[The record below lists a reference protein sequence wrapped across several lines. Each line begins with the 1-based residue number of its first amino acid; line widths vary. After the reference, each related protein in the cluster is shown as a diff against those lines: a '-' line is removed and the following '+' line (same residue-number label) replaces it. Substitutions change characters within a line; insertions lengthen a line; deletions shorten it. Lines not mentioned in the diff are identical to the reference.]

1 MKQFFTVLGGMGTA
15 ATESY
20 IRLLNQRTPT
30 TKDQDFLNYIV
41 VNHATIPDRSTYL
54 MDHSQPSPE
63 PDLLEDIQQ
72 QSLLK
77 PAFFVIACNTAHYFY
92 DDLQAAASAPIVHMP
107 RETVKSIQITYPDAK
122 RIGILGTKGTVTD
135 GIYDEAL
142 LAEGYEVVK
151 PSLDLQERT
160 MDLIFNDIKG
170 QSQMKP
176 EKYHAILAEM
186 QTQCDAI
193 ILGCTELSL
202 AQEWA
207 PDHDFPVVDSQ
218 SVLVDRSIELGLKL
232 REK

>member
-107 RETVKSIQITYPDAK
+107 RETVKSIQTTYPDAE